1 MKQQKRSC
9 SRKIAAALL
18 SAMMSFSLLPK
29 IYGEPKVAAAI
40 RKTTDNTSL
49 GVSQMKSPDVVSE
62 NEKKWQGSFV
72 YFGTYNN
79 SPIKFRALATN
90 ETAYGEASLLLDSYK
105 ALFQAVFDTNT
116 QSVYDTSSLR
126 AYLNGTFYNS
136 AFNTAERE
144 AIVYSK
150 KAGGGSFANGTFFA
164 QYFKRTIGLSGDYVF
179 ALDVSELTNNNYG
192 YADEGW
198 LYNPPD
204 LPKGWWFHA
213 GPSKNRIKRT
223 TDNESA
229 DGVQYWT
236 RTQRPTAN
244 ISGIVPMAGL
254 VYERG
259 RVDTAK
265 VNETAW
271 VAPALNVSLA
281 HIFTST
287 CISGRPGSNGAE
299 YKLTLCGPNASI
311 AIPKGSLVSA
321 KDGKV
326 TVPYRISGKAASN
339 MTNVSVMILDKEY
352 KVGNPN
358 GAKLLFYDQL
368 QGTFSNSANA
378 SGTFNFPSNLDITK
392 WGTDYKVY
400 IVPEQIKGDKETD
413 YAGVPQLIDINKYNV
428 TFKNYD
434 GTTLKT
440 IKVVHG
446 DIPKYPDP
454 NPTRQETNDYVYE
467 FAGWTP
473 AFVETKQNATYT
485 ATYNARPKY
494 TIEFANYDGTILQS
508 GRVVE
513 SDTPVYTGET
523 PTRKTD
529 ERFIYTFS
537 GWSPEIA
544 NVSQDQTYTAQF
556 STEDVL
562 YKISFTD
569 ENGTVLESYD
579 MKYDETPAFAG
590 ELPAKAP
597 DAQYTYTFDHWD
609 PMIENVKADQVYT
622 PVYKSTLNYYTI
634 NFVDEDG
641 TVLESGSFGYGQSP
655 YYTGETP
662 TKAADAQYT
671 YAFAGWSP
679 EIVPVTGDATYTA
692 TYSNTVNDYTIEFVD
707 EDGTV
712 LQSEVLPYGETPSFK
727 GETPTKAAD
736 AQYTYTFSDWDKAI
750 EMVTGNATYTA
761 VYSKVVNNYEVIF
774 ADEDGTVLQKE
785 TLPYGETPS
794 FKGEDPIKAEDEA
807 YTYAFFGWDKEIEA
821 VSGDVIYTAVYAKT
835 IKKFMVTFV
844 NEDGTVLQ
852 SSEFSYGQIPYF
864 TGDTPTK
871 AGDAQYSYEFAEWSP
886 KITQVT
892 SEVTYKAT
900 YTQSVNQYFVNFV
913 NEDGSIL
920 QSEEL
925 PYGTLPSYKG
935 ETPVKAEDA
944 KYTYTFAGWTPEI
957 TQVTKEATYKATFKK
972 TEKPVAKYI
981 VITNIKSWK
990 KGCGLDLVITIKRS
1004 FDDEKCFDLFK
1015 GILADGA
1022 ELIRNHHYTAVRGST
1037 VITLSNEYL
1046 ESLSEGNHTFTVN
1059 FADGSVSLD
1068 ISIDPAEKKV
1078 DNPQP
1083 KTGDVG
1089 HLPVVG
1095 ILMVLSS
1102 AAVLVALQRDRKRRK
1117 TH

>member
-1 MKQQKRSC
+1 
-9 SRKIAAALL
+9 
-18 SAMMSFSLLPK
+18 MMSFSLIPT
-29 IYGEPKVAAAI
+29 IAGTRKVSAAI
-40 RKTTDNTSL
+40 RKTVDNTSL
-49 GVSQMKSPDVVSE
+49 GVSQMKSPDVGTANNVAW
-62 NEKKWQGSFV
+62 KGSFV

-79 SPIKFRALATN
+79 EPIKFRALSTN
-90 ETAYGEASLLLDSYK
+90 EKGYGDPSLLLDSYK
-105 ALFQAVFDTNT
+105 VLFQKPFDTRKL
-116 QSVYDTSSLR
+116 SDWSKSELR
-126 AYLNGTFYNS
+126 LYLNSQFYAN
-136 AFNTAERE
+136 AFNAIERE
-144 AIVYSK
+144 GIMVSTK
-150 KAGGGSFANGTFFA
+150 NGGASFPDGSFFA
-164 QYFKRTIGLSGDYVF
+164 HYFIRTVGLNQDRIFV
-179 ALDVSELTNNNYG
+179 LDASELTNSNYG

-198 LYNPPD
+198 FKDPPD
-204 LPKGWWFHA
+204 MPPGWWFYVK
-213 GPSKNRIKRT
+213 GSKNRIKRT
-223 TDNESA
+223 TDDESA
-229 DGVQYWT
+229 DGVKYWT
-236 RTQRPTAN
+236 RTQRPVAN
-244 ISGIVPMAGL
+244 GIEQKVGC

-259 RVDTAK
+259 RVDTSK
-265 VNETAW
+265 TTETDTY
-271 VAPALNVSLA
+271 VAPALNVALS

-287 CISGRPGSNGAE
+287 CISGTPGKNGAC
-299 YKLTLCGPNASI
+299 YKLTLCGPDATISV
-311 AIPKGSLVSA
+311 PSGKKVSA
-321 KDGKV
+321 KQGTV
-326 TVPYRISGKAASN
+326 TIPYKISGKKAVD

-352 KVGNPN
+352 TVGNTN

-368 QGTFSNSANA
+368 SGDFSNKNNATGTF
-378 SGTFNFPSNLDITK
+378 TFPSNLDITK

-400 IVPEQIKGDKETD
+400 IVPEQFNGDKETD
-413 YAGVPQLIDINKYNV
+413 YAGVPTQISIDKFSV
-428 TFKNYD
+428 TFKDDD
-434 GTTLKT
+434 GSTLKT
-440 IKVVHG
+440 ITVVRG
-446 DIPKYPDP
+446 DIPKYPDAD
-454 NPTRQETNDYVYE
+454 PTKMETNDYVFE
-467 FAGWTP
+467 FSGWTP

-485 ATYNARPKY
+485 ATYKSRPKY

-508 GRVVE
+508 GRVAE

-537 GWSPEIA
+537 GWLPEIVK
-544 NVSQDQTYTAQF
+544 VSQDQTYIAQF

-590 ELPAKAP
+590 ELPVKAP

-622 PVYKSTLNYYTI
+622 PVYKTTLNYYTI

-655 YYTGETP
+655 YFTGETP

-671 YAFAGWSP
+671 YTFAGWSP
-679 EIVPVTGDATYTA
+679 EIAPVTGEATYTA
-692 TYSNTVNDYTIEFVD
+692 AYSNTVNDYTIEFVD

-807 YTYAFFGWDKEIEA
+807 YTYTFSGWDKDIEA
-821 VSGDVIYTAVYAKT
+821 VSGDVTYTAVYTKT

-852 SSEFSYGQIPYF
+852 STEFSYGQIPYY
-864 TGDTPTK
+864 TGETPTK
-871 AGDAQYSYEFAEWSP
+871 AGNAQYSYEFAEWSP

-892 SEVTYKAT
+892 SEATYKAT
-900 YTQSVNQYFVNFV
+900 YKQSVNQYFVNFV
-913 NEDGSIL
+913 NEDGSVL

-935 ETPVKAEDA
+935 ETPVKAEDE

-957 TQVTKEATYKATFKK
+957 SEVTKETTYTATYKK

-981 VITNIKSWK
+981 VITNINSWK

-1015 GILADGA
+1015 GLFADGA
-1022 ELIRNHHYTAVRGST
+1022 ELIRNHHYTAARGST

-1046 ESLSEGNHTFTVN
+1046 ESLSEGKHTFTVN

-1068 ISIDPAEKKV
+1068 ISIDPAEKKA

-1089 HLPVVG
+1089 NLPIVG

>member
-1 MKQQKRSC
+1 
-9 SRKIAAALL
+9 
-18 SAMMSFSLLPK
+18 MMSFSLIPT
-29 IYGEPKVAAAI
+29 IAGTRKVSAAI
-40 RKTTDNTSL
+40 RKTADNTSL
-49 GVSQMKSPDVVSE
+49 GVSQMKSPKLGTANNVAWE
-62 NEKKWQGSFV
+62 GSFV
-72 YFGTYNN
+72 YFGNYNN
-79 SPIKFRALATN
+79 EPIKFRALSTN
-90 ETAYGEASLLLDSYK
+90 ESGYGKASLFLDSYK
-105 ALFQAVFDTNT
+105 VLFQKTFDSKDNK
-116 QSVYDTSSLR
+116 VWDTSELR
-126 AYLNGTFYNS
+126 TYLNGTFLNA
-136 AFNTAERE
+136 AFNSIEKE
-144 AIVYSK
+144 GIVVST
-150 KAGGGSFANGTFFA
+150 KAGDEDYPSGSFFA
-164 QYFKRTIGLSGDYVF
+164 TYFKKTVGLSGDRIFV
-179 ALDVSELTNNNYG
+179 LDASDLTNHSYG
-192 YADEGW
+192 YAEEGW
-198 LYNPPD
+198 VKDPPNM
-204 LPKGWWFHA
+204 PAGWWFYKA
-213 GPSKNRIKRT
+213 GSKNRVKRT
-223 TDNESA
+223 SDNESGE
-229 DGVQYWT
+229 GVIYWT
-236 RTQRPTAN
+236 RTKVDRTTNVGAVYPSGRLDYTKPSTA
-244 ISGIVPMAGL
+244 
-254 VYERG
+254 
-259 RVDTAK
+259 DTY
-265 VNETAW
+265 
-271 VAPALNVSLA
+271 VAPALNVDLS

-287 CISGRPGSNGAE
+287 CISGTPGEYGAC
-299 YKLTLCGPNASI
+299 YKLTLSGPDATISV
-311 AIPKGSLVSA
+311 PSGSQVSA
-321 KDGKV
+321 KQGIV
-326 TVPYRISGKAASN
+326 TVPYKIAGKKSRD

-352 KVGNPN
+352 KVGNTN
-358 GAKLLFYDQL
+358 GAKILFYDQL
-368 QGTFSNSANA
+368 QGDFSNSKNS
-378 SGTFNFPSNLDITK
+378 SGTFTFPSNLDITK

-413 YAGVPQLIDINKYNV
+413 YAGVPQLININKYVV
-428 TFKNYD
+428 TFKNDD

-440 IKVVHG
+440 ITVVHG
-446 DIPKYPDP
+446 DIPKYPDAD
-454 NPTRQETNDYVYE
+454 PTKKETNDYVFE
-467 FAGWTP
+467 FSGWTP

-485 ATYNARPKY
+485 ATYKSRPKY

-537 GWSPEIA
+537 GWLPEIVK
-544 NVSQDQTYTAQF
+544 VSQDQTYIAQF

-622 PVYKSTLNYYTI
+622 PVYKTTLNYYTI

-655 YYTGETP
+655 YFTGETP

-671 YAFAGWSP
+671 YTFAGWSP
-679 EIVPVTGDATYTA
+679 EIAPVTGEATYTA
-692 TYSNTVNDYTIEFVD
+692 TYSNTVNDYTIEFID

-807 YTYAFFGWDKEIEA
+807 YTYTFSGWDKDIEA
-821 VSGDVIYTAVYAKT
+821 VSGDVTYTAVYTKT

-852 SSEFSYGQIPYF
+852 STEFSYGQIPYY
-864 TGDTPTK
+864 TGETPTK
-871 AGDAQYSYEFAEWSP
+871 AGNAQYSYEFAEWSP

-892 SEVTYKAT
+892 SEATYKAT
-900 YTQSVNQYFVNFV
+900 YKQSVNQYFVNFV
-913 NEDGSIL
+913 NEDGSVL

-935 ETPVKAEDA
+935 ETPVKAEDE

-957 TQVTKEATYKATFKK
+957 SEVTKEATYKATFKK

-981 VITNIKSWK
+981 VITNINSWK

-1004 FDDEKCFDLFK
+1004 IDDEKCFDLFK
-1015 GILADGA
+1015 GVLADGA

-1068 ISIDPAEKKV
+1068 ISVDPAEKKA

-1089 HLPVVG
+1089 HLPIVG